1 MTLFDNGAKP
11 IVTATKARRSRT
23 DDSILGIVLVGYDVR
38 WNEERFIGEH

>member
-23 DDSILGIVLVGYDVR
+23 DDSILGIILVGYGIMWR
-38 WNEERFIGEH
+38 A